1 VGCLTKTGITNHK
14 YGNVANEAK
23 NPAIRR
29 IYNGKVFLFSNILM
43 NIHKI
48 SVSTNT
54 VMKRDLRKDNS

>member
-1 VGCLTKTGITNHK
+1 
-14 YGNVANEAK
+14 VANEAK

-29 IYNGKVFLFSNILM
+29 IYNGKVFFFSNILM

-54 VMKRDLRKDNS
+54 VMKSDLRKDNS